1 MRAWIDQL
9 ADECEYNLTVM
20 DGFDDCIVG
29 IVERCTMAPIV
40 CYDRE
45 RVIAALMR
53 DGMTWEEAEEY
64 FEFNQM
70 GAWVGDSTPC
80 FLIKDPDASDA

>member
-1 MRAWIDQL
+1 
-9 ADECEYNLTVM
+9 
-20 DGFDDCIVG
+20 
-29 IVERCTMAPIV
+29 
-40 CYDRE
+40 
-45 RVIAALMR
+45 MR

>member
-1 MRAWIDQL
+1 MREWIDQL
-9 ADECEYNLTVM
+9 ADDCDYDLTVM

-29 IVERCTMAPIV
+29 IVERCTMPPIV

-45 RVIAALMR
+45 KVIAALMR

>member
-1 MRAWIDQL
+1 MREWIDQL
-9 ADECEYNLTVM
+9 ADEWEYDLTVM

-45 RVIAALMR
+45 KVIAALMR
-53 DGMTWEEAEEY
+53 DGMT
-64 FEFNQM
+64 
-70 GAWVGDSTPC
+70 
-80 FLIKDPDASDA
+80 